1 VLTGP
6 AQWDSYLSLIFPADP
21 ASWKRDLA
29 PIGAMKA
36 WLEADR
42 QSPLPAYLDAAKQR
56 ITDALLTPGGLRS
69 PLLWYNGQCP
79 LSAVWCC
86 SPCSLPQYIVTISGL
101 QVSDDKCMTH
111 PPLHTHR

>member
-56 ITDALLTPGGLRS
+56 ITDAAHAGGLALAAALVQRS
-69 PLLWYNGQCP
+69 V
-79 LSAVWCC
+79 SAVRCVVLFAMLTAPIY
-86 SPCSLPQYIVTISGL
+86 SHYLGL
-101 QVSDDKCMTH
+101 AGQ
-111 PPLHTHR
+111 R